1 MSKKDNNLNKS
12 QFKKL
17 KTDKEYKEMT
27 NIESEIYN
35 GNMRILEKG
44 VRRDQPIAL
53 VEKHL
58 ADDTKEYLIAFYY
71 QINDDK
77 LSWGY
82 AFYYDNNKKKAKG
95 DYNKVIKGGN
105 LAHTFDRE

>member
-1 MSKKDNNLNKS
+1 MNIEKKVGE
-12 QFKKL
+12 KL
-17 KTDKEYKEMT
+17 QTKES
-27 NIESEIYN
+27 ESEIYN

-44 VRRDQPIAL
+44 FRRDQPIAF
-53 VEKHL
+53 VEKNL
-58 ADDTKEYLIAFYY
+58 TDDTKEYLIAFYY

-82 AFYYDNNKKKAKG
+82 AFYYDNNKQKAEE

-105 LAHTFDRE
+105 LANTFDRE